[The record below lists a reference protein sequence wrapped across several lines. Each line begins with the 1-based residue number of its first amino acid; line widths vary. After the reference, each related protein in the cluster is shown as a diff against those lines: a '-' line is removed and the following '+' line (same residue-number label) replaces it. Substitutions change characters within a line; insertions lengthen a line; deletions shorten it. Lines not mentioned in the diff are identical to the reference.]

1 MGVKAMKNY
10 INEWLSNLNLSQ
22 EKLARAININRSHI
36 NLIIS
41 GKRNPSLLTAFK
53 IAKFF
58 NLKVD
63 DLFYPIDL
71 ELRGDKK

>member
-1 MGVKAMKNY
+1 MAIKTMKNC
-10 INEWLSNLNLSQ
+10 INECLANLNLTQ
-22 EKLARAININRSHI
+22 DKLARSININRSHI

-53 IAKFF
+53 IARFF

-63 DLFYPIDL
+63 DLFFPTDL
-71 ELRGDKK
+71 ELKDKKK